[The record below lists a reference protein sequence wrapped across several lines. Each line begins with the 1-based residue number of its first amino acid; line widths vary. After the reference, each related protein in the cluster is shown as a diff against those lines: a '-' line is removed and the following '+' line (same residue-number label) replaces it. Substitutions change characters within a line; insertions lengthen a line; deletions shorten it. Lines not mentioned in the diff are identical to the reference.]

1 MAKGASINTDFS
13 DFNES
18 DFSVAAGKVVSSITQ
33 YASDFTFIT
42 IPISVLKDEM
52 LIYNKVIT
60 TPYYPSKAAN
70 LKASRK
76 RAQRTLKTN
85 GNTINTTANGDEVLL
100 KKSAYPMQKPDEAQ
114 GQLPKTVLTI
124 NANKIEGEVEY
135 LIYRI
140 DEQKIKY
147 GMMYTDADNPDNDYS
162 NWKFYYCGSREGTM
176 IEMVSGKKFKFVSF
190 AMGTIEKLTY
200 SEVVYAR
207 AK

>member
-85 GNTINTTANGDEVLL
+85 GNIINTTANGDEVLL

>member
-18 DFSVAAGKVVSSITQ
+18 DFTVAAGKVVSSITQ
-33 YASDFTFIT
+33 YAIDFTFIT

-52 LIYNKVIT
+52 VIYNKTIT
-60 TPYYPSKAAN
+60 TPIYPSKAAN

-85 GNTINTTANGDEVLL
+85 GNIINTTANGDEVLM

-114 GQLPKTVLTI
+114 KQLPKTVLTI
-124 NANKIEGEVEY
+124 EANGIVGELEY
-135 LIYRI
+135 SISRI

-147 GMMYTDADNPDNDYS
+147 GMMYTDAENPDNDPS

-176 IEMVSGKKFKFVSF
+176 VDMESGKDFKFVSF
-190 AMGTIEKLTY
+190 AMGTVEKLTY
-200 SEVVYAR
+200 SEVVYAK

>member
-1 MAKGASINTDFS
+1 M
-13 DFNES
+13 
-18 DFSVAAGKVVSSITQ
+18 V
-33 YASDFTFIT
+33 
-42 IPISVLKDEM
+42 
-52 LIYNKVIT
+52 IYNKTIT
-60 TPYYPSKAAN
+60 TPIYPSKAAN

-114 GQLPKTVLTI
+114 GQLPKTLLI
-124 NANKIEGEVEY
+124 IDWNNMEGELEY
-135 LIYRI
+135 SISRI

-147 GMMYTDADNPDNDYS
+147 GIMYTDADNPETDVTK
-162 NWKFYYCGSREGTM
+162 WTFFYCGSRTGTM
-176 IEMVSGKKFKFVSF
+176 VDMESGKKFKFVSF
-190 AMGTIEKLTY
+190 AMGTVEKLNY